1 MSKKQLT
8 IVELRDKIG
17 LLNTE
22 KQGIFDKMKAEGR
35 KADENEEKRL
45 AEIATDIADCEF
57 EIKLAEARNKQ
68 RPVANTR
75 HSRGG
80 LLAKAIRS
88 KITGETCDEVEG
100 LIDAGRRAMTEAS
113 LPVDQGSLL
122 IPMEYRGNFISAQ
135 VAGDGKELI
144 SEDLLGILQ
153 PIRDSL
159 VMVKAGATFLTGLK
173 GNIGIPAY
181 SGSSVNWAN
190 ETGAAQNGKGTFTKV
205 ELAPKR
211 LTAYIDISKQFL
223 AQDTLSTDTML
234 SNDLAR
240 AVAIKLQKTI
250 LGADATAANKPDGFF
265 TGKDSDDFVISGEAT
280 FKSMIDLE
288 TAVPVDEALV
298 NNLAYIT
305 SVKGAGIL
313 KGTLR
318 AASVAEG
325 FILQNGMANG
335 YSVYATSG
343 MASGLNKDA
352 ATQGDAGQEGIIFGN
367 WADFVI
373 GQWGALD
380 ITVDPYTK
388 ATDSEV
394 RLVINA
400 FFDAKPRREGSFAI
414 GSIK

>member
-45 AEIATDIADCEF
+45 AEIVTDIADCEF

-68 RPVANTR
+68 RPVANTQ

-122 IPMEYRGNFISAQ
+122 IPMEYKGNFISAQ
-135 VAGDGKELI
+135 VTGDGKELI

-190 ETGAAQNGKGTFTKV
+190 ETEAAQNGKGTFTKV

-250 LGADATAANKPDGFF
+250 LGAEATNANKPDGFF
-265 TGKDSDDFVISGEAT
+265 TGTPTYTVTGEAS
-280 FKSMIDLE
+280 FANMIAME

-335 YSVYATSG
+335 YNVYATSG
-343 MASGLNKDA
+343 MASGLQESTDE
-352 ATQGDAGQEGIIFGN
+352 EGIIFGN

-388 ATDSEV
+388 AADGEV

-400 FFDAKPRREGSFAI
+400 FFDAKPRRKESFAV

>member
-45 AEIATDIADCEF
+45 AEIVTDIADCEF

-68 RPVANTR
+68 RPVANTQ

-135 VAGDGKELI
+135 VTGDGKELI

-250 LGADATAANKPDGFF
+250 LGAELLTQ
-265 TGKDSDDFVISGEAT
+265 IS
-280 FKSMIDLE
+280 L
-288 TAVPVDEALV
+288 
-298 NNLAYIT
+298 
-305 SVKGAGIL
+305 
-313 KGTLR
+313 
-318 AASVAEG
+318 
-325 FILQNGMANG
+325 
-335 YSVYATSG
+335 
-343 MASGLNKDA
+343 MASLLA
-352 ATQGDAGQEGIIFGN
+352 RQLI
-367 WADFVI
+367 
-373 GQWGALD
+373 
-380 ITVDPYTK
+380 
-388 ATDSEV
+388 
-394 RLVINA
+394 R
-400 FFDAKPRREGSFAI
+400 
-414 GSIK
+414 